1 MKKGVSK
8 KLSEL
13 NELMDRTSSFESS
26 SSSSGQ
32 ILLKSL
38 SNQVD
43 RIEFVSNRLNEEL
56 KKLLDLALRT
66 ISTGGGVLN
75 DESSSESS
83 GDEESSSS
91 TASSSGLLK
100 AFIDLLCVAFELS
113 FNLFLF
119 RVNYLY
125 ASSSV
130 QQIDQL
136 KNEFF
141 TLTYHILDSIDYYPF
156 TNATNNV
163 KIMMG
168 QNSMRYNLVL
178 CFHMNIID

>member
-66 ISTGGGVLN
+66 ISTGVLN

-83 GDEESSSS
+83 GDEEFSSS

-168 QNSMRYNLVL
+168 QNSMRYKLFYVSL
-178 CFHMNIID
+178 